1 MKTLKKIL
9 LDHSPFI
16 FYLFYLTYCVICI
29 IDRVQH
35 EYDHL
40 LAIPIFGIV
49 FIIGAMFTYIRHR
62 LLSQS
67 SYCMG
72 LLNIIIIDNIFIFC
86 EHITR
91 YWNPYFLFLQILL
104 LYIFSM
110 RIHELHLLSLY
121 YKKHLAATTTMV
133 GGKGKSEAK

>member
-1 MKTLKKIL
+1 MTALKKIL
-9 LDHSPFI
+9 LNHSPFI
-16 FYLFYLTYCVICI
+16 FYLFYLVYCIICI

-35 EYDHL
+35 QNDHL

-72 LLNIIIIDNIFIFC
+72 LLSIIIIDNIFIFV

-91 YWNPYFLFLQILL
+91 YWNPYFLFLQFLL

-110 RIHELHLLSLY
+110 RIHELHILSLY
-121 YKKHLAATTTMV
+121 YKKNLTTTTV
-133 GGKGKSEAK
+133 VKRGKGE

>member
-9 LDHSPFI
+9 LNHSPLI
-16 FYLFYLTYCVICI
+16 FYFFYLVYCVICI

-35 EYDHL
+35 QYDHL

-49 FIIGAMFTYIRHR
+49 FIIGCMFTYLRYR

-72 LLNIIIIDNIFIFC
+72 LVSIIIIDNIFIFV
-86 EHITR
+86 EHVTR

-110 RIHELHLLSLY
+110 RIRDLHILSLY
-121 YKKHLAATTTMV
+121 YKKNLATTTTTV
-133 GGKGKSEAK
+133 SGKGKSEVK

>member
-9 LDHSPFI
+9 LNHSPFI
-16 FYLFYLTYCVICI
+16 FYLFYLTYCVICV
-29 IDRVQH
+29 IDRLQH
-35 EYDHL
+35 QYDHL

-49 FIIGAMFTYIRHR
+49 FIIGCMFTYIRHR

-72 LLNIIIIDNIFIFC
+72 LVSIIIIDNIFILV
-86 EHITR
+86 EHVTR
-91 YWNPYFLFLQILL
+91 YWNPYFLFLQFLL

-121 YKKHLAATTTMV
+121 YKKNLTATMV
-133 GGKGKSEAK
+133 GGKGKGE